1 MSIVANFEHLANIGV
16 AAGFII
22 ILTQD
27 LHGKGHVVFADRYY
41 TSPRLMEYL
50 GKVDMDVCG
59 TVRKMTKTTPKIHIK
74 KMERKLPGFLECCQC
89 SKTVMAAYGWKK
101 NPIYTFCQMH
111 RSEEHTSE
119 LQSPDHLVC
128 RLLLEKKKYTHILLQ
143 TIIFHIYQKQ

>member
-1 MSIVANFEHLANIGV
+1 MRKQPKTTALMSIVANFEHLANIGV

-22 ILTQD
+22 ILTQN
-27 LHGKGHVVFADRYY
+27 LHVHGKGHVVFADRYN

-59 TVRKMTKTTPKIHIK
+59 TVRKKRKTTPKIHIK

-111 RSEEHTSE
+111 
-119 LQSPDHLVC
+119 LQMKIAAQHRGWIRKEMV
-128 RLLLEKKKYTHILLQ
+128 KYHSNTVSR
-143 TIIFHIYQKQ
+143 